1 MPLLAMQL
9 VSNTNVVFNSPKVDC
24 SRSYL
29 LAMPPVAEPLL
40 CLAALLAACSTHAY
54 ASCTLCSA
62 SSTVTSS
69 WRQYPASY
77 DDGRYC
83 HPNSWM
89 KIFSEVALES
99 S

>member
-1 MPLLAMQL
+1 MPLLAMQFG
-9 VSNTNVVFNSPKVDC
+9 SNTNVVFNSPKVDC

-40 CLAALLAACSTHAY
+40 RFAACSTHAY
-54 ASCTLCSA
+54 ANCTLCSA

-69 WRQYPASY
+69 RRQYPASY
-77 DDGRYC
+77 DGGRYC